1 MGVLTVTPTPEVFS
15 WVPELEDSLKEFDEK
30 RIVELLDS
38 LGNVFVKYNACDD
51 FGLSMTH
58 RHFDMSKA
66 EILVESI
73 KDDKSMS
80 VTIPWSYEGTS
91 AEPVDHALWTSY
103 GMTKRRFIVPQN
115 WCFTKV
121 GELAPFE
128 FLQIDEQLPMPSE
141 EFGRELYAAL
151 KALGVERVVG
161 LRRIVNFQGTKSWE
175 TTPHGIRANIL
186 TFGEQPEHLK
196 NTKMVQVLWYFNST
210 GKLLRGNIFCAV
222 HCGWRWNDCN
232 HCDTCR

>member
-15 WVPELEDSLKEFDEK
+15 WVPELEESLNEFDEK
-30 RIVELLDS
+30 RIVDLLDS
-38 LGNVFVKYNACDD
+38 LGNVFVKYKVCDD

-58 RHFDMSKA
+58 RHFEMSKA

-103 GMTKRRFIVPQN
+103 GMTKRKFIVPQN
-115 WCFTKV
+115 WCFTKA

-151 KALGVERVVG
+151 SKFLGWKGWLGCDVLLTSRVRNPG
-161 LRRIVNFQGTKSWE
+161 KQ
-175 TTPHGIRANIL
+175 PHMEFVL
-186 TFGEQPEHLK
+186 TF
-196 NTKMVQVLWYFNST
+196 
-210 GKLLRGNIFCAV
+210 LLSESNPNI
-222 HCGWRWNDCN
+222 
-232 HCDTCR
+232 